1 MRSVAFELGAV
12 SLLRGLTTSHRP
24 DYLLLRPYP
33 PEFPAW
39 RLNVAVL
46 LVVVQRNSGLG
57 KGYGY
62 FTGYQMLAG
71 LVDCLN
77 DHDYHVELLQGKKLL
92 FF

>member
-1 MRSVAFELGAV
+1 MGNAAFELGAV
-12 SLLRGLTTSHRP
+12 SLLRGLTASHRP
-24 DYLLLRPYP
+24 DYLLLRPCP
-33 PEFPAW
+33 PELPAR

-62 FTGYQMLAG
+62 FTGYQTLVS

-77 DHDYHVELLQGKKLL
+77 DHDYDMVFE
-92 FF
+92 F